1 VVVDD
6 VEVPRGDAVVVSDVE
21 VPGSDIVLADDVEVP
36 ASESEEAHGGAVA
49 GVVVAVLETA
59 GDSVP
64 TVMASLPC
72 KMHSRFVFALQGL
85 GARFDG

>member
-6 VEVPRGDAVVVSDVE
+6 VEVPGGDAVVV
-21 VPGSDIVLADDVEVP
+21 GDVEVP
-36 ASESEEAHGGAVA
+36 ASESEEAHGGAVS

-64 TVMASLPC
+64 TVMVSLPC

-85 GARFDG
+85 GARPDG